1 MEKEIRLSFFR
12 RMKMSIFDFDKYHII
27 ASEGLGRAMMYLIK
41 LMLLFALVMSA
52 ASIIKVSQL
61 LDQGIE
67 YFSSNVDRKSVV

>member
-41 LMLLFALVMSA
+41 LMLLFALSINISNFCSH
-52 ASIIKVSQL
+52 ASYIL
-61 LDQGIE
+61 EGFL
-67 YFSSNVDRKSVV
+67 NT

>member
-41 LMLLFALVMSA
+41 IGRAHV
-52 ASIIKVSQL
+52 
-61 LDQGIE
+61 
-67 YFSSNVDRKSVV
+67 